1 MPILAHSDSLFL
13 HAEGHLFA
21 AVRFS
26 EMVAAEET
34 EGKDQ
39 RLIRDYATA
48 CVFAA
53 VAALESYA
61 NELFFQPQTTFPEHS
76 AKLLAEIWELSERK
90 PIIDKF
96 NLALRIK
103 NQPTFDEKQ
112 SPAKNVVLLIDL
124 RNALVHFKPAWN
136 SEAAQHRRLSDKLR
150 GKFKPSKILKGPTIF
165 PYSWP
170 TVGCTEWAIDAVQIF
185 SEHFAKR
192 FKTVPERFLGVAA
205 ERARNR
211 RI

>member
-1 MPILAHSDSLFL
+1 MPIIAHSDSLFL

-26 EMVAAEET
+26 DMVAAEET

-76 AKLLAEIWELSERK
+76 AKLQPRYGNSPSE
-90 PIIDKF
+90 
-96 NLALRIK
+96 
-103 NQPTFDEKQ
+103 
-112 SPAKNVVLLIDL
+112 SP
-124 RNALVHFKPAWN
+124 
-136 SEAAQHRRLSDKLR
+136 
-150 GKFKPSKILKGPTIF
+150 
-165 PYSWP
+165 
-170 TVGCTEWAIDAVQIF
+170 
-185 SEHFAKR
+185 
-192 FKTVPERFLGVAA
+192 
-205 ERARNR
+205 
-211 RI
+211 